1 MATDELSFKTLSA
14 ARDREKSV
22 PLTLVTG
29 PDGFKAV
36 AYRCILNEDNDGAP
50 TCYGPED
57 IIPSA
62 IEPLRYAT
70 NHANWVFSAT
80 NHNFEWHAVVNRTK
94 PQADA
99 EAAAHKPPRWKI
111 DPNPALQD
119 RFQRF
124 PVVKQSGGARGYYV
138 STTSLLAHPGREEWE
153 QERYFNAVDD
163 PYAALTP
170 PLVRQ
175 SVSLGDYGL
184 AVRAESGTSQGFI
197 FADSGNENKVG
208 EVSRK
213 LFRTFFPRANQEG
226 NDVIFLVFPG
236 SGAGLS
242 GISGIKTALFRQM
255 TKLSQASNADDLI
268 LRFAHPEI
276 WDFLS
281 TSEKLRDKDPDFGD
295 RYRNI
300 LSALRDRGY
309 RPRMGDFPVQRAP
322 ATA

>member
-1 MATDELSFKTLSA
+1 
-14 ARDREKSV
+14 
-22 PLTLVTG
+22 VTG

-57 IIPSA
+57 ISPPA

-80 NHNFEWHAVVNRTK
+80 NHNFEWHAVVRKTK
-94 PQADA
+94 AQADA
-99 EAAAHKPPRWKI
+99 EANTHKPPRWRI
-111 DPNPALQD
+111 DRNPALED

-124 PVVKQSGGARGYYV
+124 PVVKQTGYYV
-138 STTSLLAHPGREEWE
+138 STTSLVARPSREEWE

-175 SVSLGDYGL
+175 SVGLGDYGL
-184 AVRAESGTSQGFI
+184 AIRAETGTSQGFI

-242 GISGIKTALFRQM
+242 GVSGIKAAIFRQM

-268 LRFAHPEI
+268 LQFAHPEL

-281 TSEKLRDKDPDFGD
+281 APEKLKDKDRDFSD

-300 LSALRDRGY
+300 LRALRDSGY
-309 RPRMGDFPVQRAP
+309 RPRMGDFPVQRQP